1 MEHETEGRKPLTML
15 QLTARLQRLSPGF
28 QCKQWVPL
36 DVVQLL
42 LGHAHP
48 RTTQLYARLSLGTAR
63 QAYDRTMGALRGIPL
78 TNEMGG

>member
-28 QCKQWVPL
+28 QCNQGVPL

-42 LGHAHP
+42 LGHADP
-48 RTTQLYARLSLGTAR
+48 RTTQVYAGLSLVAAR
-63 QAYDRTMGALRGIPL
+63 QEYDRGMAVLSGLRR
-78 TNEMGG
+78 